1 MAKSQPTPP
10 DKEAV
15 LSRSQILSLYLPALI
30 LSLGTGIIAPVLPVF
45 AKSFDISIGVASMVL
60 VGYQVGALGATLPAG
75 YLMDKIGRRPIL
87 LAGPILM
94 AVSTILNAF
103 AGSFWEL
110 VLYRA
115 IGGAANQLWM
125 QARLAVIADTAG
137 VNQRARQITWM
148 IGMQRGG
155 TMLGPALG
163 GYLAVVDIRLPF
175 LVHGVIT
182 LLAIIPSFLL
192 VKETA
197 FIAQA
202 ADPGATPGKSSSVR
216 GDWARL
222 KPVLF
227 TVQMIAF
234 LFIQFFATVCRGGE
248 GGTFNLYAVYAY
260 DIGPEALGI
269 LNFAAGVVVFPIP
282 FVTGYFMDRFGR
294 KFVVVPS
301 FIIYG
306 LALALM
312 GVTAYLNMPYVA
324 YVVVFFVVQGCLST
338 TNGTMQVL
346 GSDVAPAFARG
357 MFFGIWRFIAQVGA
371 LLGPALFG
379 LVAEYIDYGTAFQ
392 VTAVAALAVALLV
405 GFILKETVQ
414 REPARAAA
422 G

>member
-1 MAKSQPTPP
+1 MASTPKKSDT
-10 DKEAV
+10 EAV

-30 LSLGTGIIAPVLPVF
+30 LSIGTGIIAPVLPVF
-45 AKSFDISIGVASMVL
+45 AKSFDIGIGLASMVL

-94 AVSTILNAF
+94 AISTILNAF
-103 AGSFWEL
+103 AGSYWEL
-110 VLYRA
+110 VFYRF

-125 QARLAVIADTAG
+125 QARLTVIADTAG
-137 VNQRARQITWM
+137 VSQRARQITWM

-163 GYLAVVDIRLPF
+163 GFLASYDIRLPF
-175 LVHGVIT
+175 LVHGFIT
-182 LLAIIPSFLL
+182 LLAVIPSFIII
-192 VKETA
+192 KETA
-197 FIAQA
+197 FTTQA
-202 ADPGATPGKSSSVR
+202 AAPGATAGKAFSLKDDWVR
-216 GDWARL
+216 LA
-222 KPVLF
+222 PALF
-227 TVQMIAF
+227 TVQMITF
-234 LFIQFFATVCRGGE
+234 LFVQFFATVCRGGE

-260 DIGPEALGI
+260 DIGPDALGL

-282 FVTGYFMDRFGR
+282 FITGYFMDRYGR

-306 LALALM
+306 LALAAM
-312 GVTAYLNMPYVA
+312 GVTAYLNMPYIA
-324 YVVVFFVVQGCLST
+324 YVIVFFIVQGCLST

-346 GSDVAPAFARG
+346 GSDVAPPFARG
-357 MFFGIWRFIAQVGA
+357 LFFGIWRFIAQVGA

-379 LVAEYIDYGTAFQ
+379 IVAEYIDYGTAFQ

-405 GFILKETVQ
+405 GLILKETVQ

>member
-1 MAKSQPTPP
+1 MARSPQPAA
-10 DKEAV
+10 ESEHV

-30 LSLGTGIIAPVLPVF
+30 LSLGMGIIAPVLPVY
-45 AKSFDISIGVASMVL
+45 AKSFDIGIGLASMVL

-103 AGSFWEL
+103 VSSYWEL
-110 VLYRA
+110 VFYRV

-137 VNQRARQITWM
+137 VGQRARQITWM

-163 GYLAVVDIRLPF
+163 GVLAAFDIRYPF
-175 LVHGVIT
+175 IVHGIIT
-182 LLAIIPSFLL
+182 LLAIIPSFVL

-197 FIAQA
+197 FTAR
-202 ADPGATPGKSSSVR
+202 ADDKPPTATEVEQ
-216 GDWARL
+216 GDWHRL
-222 KPVLF
+222 KGALF
-227 TVQMIAF
+227 TVQMVTF
-234 LFIQFFATVCRGGE
+234 MFVQFFATVCRGGE

-260 DIGPEALGI
+260 EIGSDTLGF
-269 LNFAAGVVVFPIP
+269 LNAAAGLVIFPIP
-282 FVTGYFMDRFGR
+282 FLTGYFMDRYGR

-306 LALALM
+306 IALALM
-312 GVTAYLNMPYVA
+312 GVTAYLNMPFMA
-324 YVVVFFVVQGCLST
+324 YVVVFFLVQACLST

-346 GSDVAPAFARG
+346 GADVAPPFARG

-379 LVAEYIDYGTAFQ
+379 VIAEYVDYGTAFEF
-392 VTAVAALAVALLV
+392 TAVAALAVAVLV

-414 REPARAAA
+414 RAPARAA